1 MIEILYRIFVVIG
14 LMIPVMLACAA
25 ALVLANSDFENR

>member
-14 LMIPVMLACAA
+14 LMIPVMLTCAA